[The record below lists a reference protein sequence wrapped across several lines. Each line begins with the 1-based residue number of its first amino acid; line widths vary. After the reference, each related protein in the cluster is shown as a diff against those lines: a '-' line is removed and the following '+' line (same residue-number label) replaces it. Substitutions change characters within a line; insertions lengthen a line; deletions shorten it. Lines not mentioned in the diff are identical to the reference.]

1 MKCLTIK
8 QPWAWLIFNDSGIKG
23 FKDVENRTWATKIRG
38 EIAIHTSKKVDLE
51 TYHNLIKYAG
61 LKLPPIEQLETGKI
75 IGTVEIVDC
84 VSSYPSYWKEQ
95 DSIGFILKNP
105 TKINQAIEIKGQ
117 LGFFN
122 LPSEIVEIINNG
134 KCS

>member
-1 MKCLTIK
+1 MKCISIK
-8 QPWAWLIFNDSGIKG
+8 QPWAWLIFNDSGKKG

-38 EIAIHTSKKVDLE
+38 EIAVHTSKKIDNQ
-51 TYHNLIKYAG
+51 TYHNLIKYSG
-61 LKLPPIEQLETGKI
+61 LKLPPIEELETGKI

-84 VSSYPSYWKEQ
+84 VSSYPSYWKEL

-105 TKINQAIEIKGQ
+105 IKLNQTIEIKGQ

-122 LPSEIVEIINNG
+122 LPDEIVEKINKG